1 MERTKRIRLSKGA
14 KFVLRLL
21 NNGQYT
27 CPKATPFAVFNDGA
41 HELESNHLAVCHD
54 EECGNVEIARLT
66 DAGKLYI
73 SQNPDLRN
81 PVDWKWVITTIIA
94 TITAIGTILMVIIGC
109 KVLNH

>member
-1 MERTKRIRLSKGA
+1 M
-14 KFVLRLL
+14 RLL
-21 NNGQYT
+21 NNRQYT

-41 HELESNHLAVCHD
+41 HELESNHLAICF
-54 EECGNVEIARLT
+54 EEEGGNVEIARLT

-94 TITAIGTILMVIIGC
+94 TITAIGTILMVIVGC

>member
-1 MERTKRIRLSKGA
+1 MEQAKRIKLSDDA

-27 CPKATPFAVFNDGA
+27 CPKATPFATFNDGA
-41 HELESNHLAVCHD
+41 HELASNHLAFCH
-54 EECGNVEIARLT
+54 EEEGGNVEIARLT

-81 PVDWKWVITTIIA
+81 PVDWKWVIST
-94 TITAIGTILMVIIGC
+94 TITAIGTILMVFVAC